1 MLGGRGG
8 ALIAFFVVAAHNGD
22 FFPVHHPCFS
32 WILYLGSARLA
43 FRHGERCKPP
53 QPVRGHFSPLEYVT
67 RALVIPGRVD
77 TPYTPKTRTD
87 LV

>member
-32 WILYLGSARLA
+32 WILYICSAIVL
-43 FRHGERCKPP
+43 
-53 QPVRGHFSPLEYVT
+53 S
-67 RALVIPGRVD
+67 D
-77 TPYTPKTRTD
+77 TVNDANHRNQ
-87 LV
+87 